1 MAGRNGISLG
11 GLLIIIGLIVAL
23 VENLWLGILLVVIG
37 ALARR
42 VRQRHLALA
51 G

>member
-37 ALARR
+37 AFATGGFARGTWR
-42 VRQRHLALA
+42 
-51 G
+51 